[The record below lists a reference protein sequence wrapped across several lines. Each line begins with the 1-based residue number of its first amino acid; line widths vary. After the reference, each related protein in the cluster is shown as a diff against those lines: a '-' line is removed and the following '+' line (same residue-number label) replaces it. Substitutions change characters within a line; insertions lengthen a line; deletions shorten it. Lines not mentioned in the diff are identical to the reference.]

1 MSEAQRVGLGQRQ
14 QPRSFPSHISRL
26 MHFTC
31 IFTKSRAYPAFYM
44 HTRHYGEPCTT
55 RVSEKIEWPLH
66 KTKQKN

>member
-31 IFTKSRAYPAFYM
+31 IFTKVGPIPHS
-44 HTRHYGEPCTT
+44 TCTHAT
-55 RVSEKIEWPLH
+55 MASLVQHACLKR
-66 KTKQKN
+66 